1 MSDRVKVTVS
11 EHIAEVA
18 LCRPE
23 KMNALDQA
31 SFNQLAAAAKRV
43 ASDSSVRVV
52 IIHAEGDH
60 FCSGADKLFLQ
71 SAASD
76 KSGFQERVLHF
87 PEGEM
92 TNEFQKPTIAW
103 FELDVPVVICLQ
115 GAVYGAGLQL
125 ALAGDIRIASSTTAM
140 SVFEIHWGLIP
151 DMGITLT
158 LPRLVRADI
167 GLELVVSGRVVN
179 AQEALQIGLITRLA
193 ECPLDEAR
201 KTARLIASKSPDA
214 TQRGKRLMRDSANM
228 DCAQALLFEARLQS
242 ELIGTPN
249 QLEAAMANLEKRD
262 ARFSKA

>member
-1 MSDRVKVTVS
+1 MSERVRITVS
-11 EHIAEVA
+11 EHIAEIV

-31 SFNQLAAAAKRV
+31 GFDQLANTAKQV

-60 FCSGADKLFLQ
+60 FCSGADKSFLQ
-71 SAASD
+71 DAASNQ
-76 KSGFQERVLHF
+76 SGFCKRVLHF
-87 PEGEM
+87 PEGEIA
-92 TNEFQKPTIAW
+92 NEFQKPTIAW
-103 FELDVPVVICLQ
+103 YELDVPVVICLQ
-115 GAVYGAGLQL
+115 GTVYGAGMQL

-167 GLELVVSGRVVN
+167 ALELVVSGRIVN
-179 AQEALQIGLITRLA
+179 APEALQIGLITRVA
-193 ECPLDEAR
+193 EYPLDEAR
-201 KTARLIASKSPDA
+201 KIAKLIAAKSPEA
-214 TQRGKRLMRDSANM
+214 IQRGKRLMRDSANM
-228 DCAQALLFEARLQS
+228 DRAQSLRFEAQLQS
-242 ELIGTPN
+242 ELIGTAN

-262 ARFSKA
+262 ARFT